1 MIHSNQ
7 PVEVTTERRYNSNGN
22 GNGNSTEN
30 FSDRVHWG
38 AIIAGLVVA
47 ISSQLL
53 LSAIGAAMGFG
64 NIADSGAPRSD
75 SDNVAGAVGI
85 WTIISLFISL
95 FIGGWITARSFGSV
109 NRSTAALNG
118 AILWATTVAISAW
131 LLASGVSGAFG
142 LAAANADKI
151 ANQAQQN
158 GITLPDVRNTNPSG
172 TPNSGTPN
180 SGTPSP
186 IPTLSAQQTREVA
199 SNSSKASWGFTFGS
213 LLGLAAAMAGAS
225 VGARSIHSQKTNYNN
240 HSQA

>member
-1 MIHSNQ
+1 MIRTNQ
-7 PVEVTTERRYNSNGN
+7 SEEVFTERRNNNGN
-22 GNGNSTEN
+22 GAIE

-38 AIIAGLVVA
+38 AIIAGLMVA

-53 LSAIGAAMGFG
+53 LSAIGAALGFG

-75 SDNVAGAVGI
+75 SGDVAQSVGV

-95 FIGGWITARSFGSV
+95 FIGGWVTARSFGSV

-118 AILWATTVAISAW
+118 AILWATTLAISSFLFAI
-131 LLASGVSGAFG
+131 GVTGAFG

-158 GITLPDVRNTNPSG
+158 GITVPNVRNSIPSG
-172 TPNSGTPN
+172 GETPNVGAS
-180 SGTPSP
+180 PSP
-186 IPTLSAQQTREVA
+186 MPTLSAQQTREVA
-199 SNSSKASWGFTFGS
+199 SNGSKASWGFTFGS
-213 LLGLAAAMAGAS
+213 LLGLAAAMVGAS
-225 VGARSIHSQKTNYNN
+225 VGARSLHTNYNG

>member
-1 MIHSNQ
+1 MIRTNQ
-7 PVEVTTERRYNSNGN
+7 TEEVFTERRSNNGN
-22 GNGNSTEN
+22 GVTE
-30 FSDRVHWG
+30 FSDRIHWG
-38 AIIAGLVVA
+38 AIIAGLVIA

-64 NIADSGAPRSD
+64 NIAGSGAPRSD
-75 SDNVAGAVGI
+75 SGDVAGAVGI

-118 AILWATTVAISAW
+118 AILWATTLAISSF
-131 LLASGVSGAFG
+131 LLAIGVTGAFG
-142 LAAANADKI
+142 LAAANADRI

-158 GITLPDVRNTNPSG
+158 GITIPDVRNSIPSG
-172 TPNSGTPN
+172 GEAPNAGV
-180 SGTPSP
+180 TPSP

-199 SNSSKASWGFTFGS
+199 SNGSKASWGFTFGS
-213 LLGLAAAMAGAS
+213 LLGLAAAMAGAT
-225 VGARSIHSQKTNYNN
+225 VGARSLHIQRTNYNG